1 MQVPDFVKDDNF
13 ITLNTTDFRT
23 HKRKSLKETLK
34 LWKTCPKTD
43 GSRDSIIISSRV
55 DKSGLGNQ
63 VSPVYR
69 ELIFSEQC
77 VVTFIFLI

>member
-34 LWKTCPKTD
+34 LWKTCPKKD
-43 GSRDSIIISSRV
+43 GSKDSIIVSCHV
-55 DKSGLGNQ
+55 DNSGLGNQ
-63 VSPVYR
+63 ASLV
-69 ELIFSEQC
+69 Q
-77 VVTFIFLI
+77 FLEYVF